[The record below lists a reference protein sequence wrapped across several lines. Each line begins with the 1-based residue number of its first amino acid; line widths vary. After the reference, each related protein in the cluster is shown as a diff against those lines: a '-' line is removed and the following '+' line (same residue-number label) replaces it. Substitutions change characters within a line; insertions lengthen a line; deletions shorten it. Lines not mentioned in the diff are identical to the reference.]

1 MSRKRL
7 AALVLAGI
15 ATTLAGGIASAA
27 DSNVTTLDEVV
38 INSDRYN
45 DSSVLPGG
53 KTDRKIHSGIY
64 DNTDVMDVP
73 ANINSY
79 TEKTIKQSYLPART
93 FFNVVTNNPS
103 ISVGGASTNNNVELQ
118 IRGIPFNE
126 HDITI
131 NGLTGMMEMGIT
143 PLNWVERVDTIVGPN
158 VVNAGVGENQSVSG
172 YIDFVPK
179 IAKDTPNF
187 DVSET
192 FSTHRLFTHAID
204 YGQRFGNN
212 NRWGIRINAE
222 HYNGTTSFDHET
234 VKGNDFYINV
244 DQKTK
249 SSKTSLLFGYDKVEN
264 RGMPE
269 VLSFK
274 GTWNKGVTHLPSA
287 DKVVENFMP
296 SWTKMGH
303 QRHLYMFTHEQK
315 INDHILAYVKGGYQK
330 VTWPDYWDAKPVLR
344 NDDGTYTL
352 GSIDSDWQSIRTRRS
367 FNGGFIFDFKTG
379 SLAHKVNL
387 GYEIFTRSYEDMKPT
402 NRNSSS
408 SMIGNIYTGD
418 WSKWSDS
425 PVDNGGKYTKTSSL
439 LNRSYLI
446 SDTISALSDKLK
458 FTFGVRHQELTTKGF
473 NKNTGKQT
481 SRYSKSKN
489 SPHFGLLYK
498 VTDNTSVYA
507 NYAEGLISG
516 GTVATGNHYRNEGAV
531 LSPVS
536 TKQYE
541 FGVKHDFGNWVTA
554 LDYFFIKQPVAMED
568 SSHYYGWSGKTHN
581 QGVEWN
587 IAGKVSQNLTLTGGF
602 MILNAKYKDDTSA
615 TTAGKRVYGTPKFNA
630 TMGLDWETPVKGL
643 VINGRM
649 VHFGSSYA
657 DHENQI
663 RVPSWTRFDLG
674 ATYDTHIMKIPFTFS
689 LNAYNV
695 FDRHYWSST
704 TGKWSQYMVMLNP
717 GRTFVLSATAH
728 C

>member
-303 QRHLYMFTHEQK
+303 QRHL
-315 INDHILAYVKGGYQK
+315 
-330 VTWPDYWDAKPVLR
+330 
-344 NDDGTYTL
+344 
-352 GSIDSDWQSIRTRRS
+352 
-367 FNGGFIFDFKTG
+367 
-379 SLAHKVNL
+379 
-387 GYEIFTRSYEDMKPT
+387 
-402 NRNSSS
+402 
-408 SMIGNIYTGD
+408 
-418 WSKWSDS
+418 
-425 PVDNGGKYTKTSSL
+425 
-439 LNRSYLI
+439 
-446 SDTISALSDKLK
+446 
-458 FTFGVRHQELTTKGF
+458 
-473 NKNTGKQT
+473 
-481 SRYSKSKN
+481 
-489 SPHFGLLYK
+489 
-498 VTDNTSVYA
+498 
-507 NYAEGLISG
+507 
-516 GTVATGNHYRNEGAV
+516 
-531 LSPVS
+531 
-536 TKQYE
+536 
-541 FGVKHDFGNWVTA
+541 
-554 LDYFFIKQPVAMED
+554 
-568 SSHYYGWSGKTHN
+568 
-581 QGVEWN
+581 
-587 IAGKVSQNLTLTGGF
+587 
-602 MILNAKYKDDTSA
+602 
-615 TTAGKRVYGTPKFNA
+615 
-630 TMGLDWETPVKGL
+630 
-643 VINGRM
+643 
-649 VHFGSSYA
+649 
-657 DHENQI
+657 
-663 RVPSWTRFDLG
+663 
-674 ATYDTHIMKIPFTFS
+674 
-689 LNAYNV
+689 
-695 FDRHYWSST
+695 
-704 TGKWSQYMVMLNP
+704 
-717 GRTFVLSATAH
+717 
-728 C
+728 